1 MENQINKFNNIL
13 FFIAFFLYHKD
24 LKLEVGNHIIAIY
37 DTGQEKFN
45 EAFEFLTQGL
55 ARNEVAMLITEELT
69 KREITDILKRILKF
83 KILKN

>member
-1 MENQINKFNNIL
+1 M
-13 FFIAFFLYHKD
+13 
-24 LKLEVGNHIIAIY
+24 EVGNHVIAIY

-69 KREITDILKRILKF
+69 KREITGHF
-83 KILKN
+83 KKEF